1 MARARVIS
9 SAAVILYVNGRPY
22 GRVSEFSFRS
32 MSPRRA
38 LFGLDSMHPYE
49 LAPTQGKIT
58 ASMKVY
64 RTVGDGGAEGAG
76 MTATFEEVVR
86 ERYFSVMLVD
96 RGAQDTVLFQADN
109 CSLVSQAWSIPTRG
123 IITGSLEFEAL
134 MWSND
139 VKPLGINF
147 AG

>member
-1 MARARVIS
+1 
-9 SAAVILYVNGRPY
+9 
-22 GRVSEFSFRS
+22 
-32 MSPRRA
+32 
-38 LFGLDSMHPYE
+38 MHPYE

-76 MTATFEEVVR
+76 MTATFEEVAR

-109 CSLVSQAWSIPTRG
+109 CSLVSQAWSVPTRG

>member
-9 SAAVILYVNGRPY
+9 SAAVIMYINGRPY

-76 MTATFEEVVR
+76 MTATFEEVAR

-109 CSLVSQAWSIPTRG
+109 CSLVSQAWSVPTRG